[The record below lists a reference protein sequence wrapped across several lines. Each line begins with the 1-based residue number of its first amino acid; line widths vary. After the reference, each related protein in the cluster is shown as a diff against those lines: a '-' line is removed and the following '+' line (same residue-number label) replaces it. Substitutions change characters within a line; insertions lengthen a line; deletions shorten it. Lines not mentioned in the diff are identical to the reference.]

1 MSIDYLGSIH
11 TASDGLLST
20 SFYNYTTIAEFL
32 PLQHNNQPQTQ
43 SENQNTPV
51 KNTEVRFAYLK
62 KSTSVYKSLTKEDKH
77 VTI

>member
-1 MSIDYLGSIH
+1 MNYLGSIH

-43 SENQNTPV
+43 SENQNTPQ
-51 KNTEVRFAYLK
+51 AAGL
-62 KSTSVYKSLTKEDKH
+62 SMLTAGADFKF
-77 VTI
+77 